1 MIISPLSSSGRSS
14 AGDNLLTTLPSPTR
28 REGDEGEEGRRRIK
42 GGSVDLLNGRET
54 AGAGEG
60 PGGLEIISLLERE
73 ERWQGASVLSQQERR
88 R

>member
-1 MIISPLSSSGRSS
+1 M
-14 AGDNLLTTLPSPTR
+14 
-28 REGDEGEEGRRRIK
+28 

-54 AGAGEG
+54 AGAREG